1 MIEETHRRFAGEDN
15 EIDREQQTGH
25 GTFYLRK
32 DSILCFRPFDLV
44 KVPQV
49 EDLEEDR
56 KVMEDFSD
64 GQRLPFLSYVRG
76 TEGLKG
82 PAKSYLRKNLPSL
95 VCAYAMVADS
105 PIAKFN
111 ISAWLY
117 VYRTNIPIKV
127 FKKREDAIIWLQQ
140 YIKR

>member
-1 MIEETHRRFAGEDN
+1 MTDEAHRRFAGRDD
-15 EIDREQQTGH
+15 EIECEKQTNH

-32 DSILCFRPFDLV
+32 DSILCFKPFDLV

-56 KVMEDFSD
+56 KVMLEITN
-64 GQRLPFLSYVRG
+64 GELVPFMSYVRG

-82 PAKSYLRKNLPSL
+82 PAKSYLRKNLPAL
-95 VCAYAMVADS
+95 VCAYALVADS

-117 VYRTNIPIKV
+117 VYRMNIPIKV
-127 FKKREDAIIWLQQ
+127 FRQRRDAIEWLQQ